1 MRLCLA
7 LLLLLCLPAPAHAA
21 GDFARWLNGV
31 KYDAAE
37 AGVSPATL
45 EAALAGIDGPDPNVL
60 AHDRAQAEGRMTFPE
75 YRARI
80 VSPARIQRGRE
91 LYNTHRALLRDI
103 EARTGVA
110 GQYIVALWGVES
122 SFGANTGEHRVIPSL
137 ATLAYD
143 GRRADFFRAE
153 LIAAL
158 QIIDAGHVAAG
169 DMTGSWAGAMGQV
182 QFMPTSFL
190 ALAVDGD
197 GDGRADIWGSEA
209 DALASAANYL
219 RARGWQA
226 GERWGRAVVLPPGFD
241 ADLLGRDKKRPLSA
255 WQAMGVRLPG
265 GGDLPA
271 ADMAGGIVVPA
282 GDGPGDGQAFLVY
295 ANYDVLMD
303 WNRSLYFA
311 TSVGL
316 LADAIA
322 AGP

>member
-1 MRLCLA
+1 
-7 LLLLLCLPAPAHAA
+7 
-21 GDFARWLNGV
+21 
-31 KYDAAE
+31 
-37 AGVSPATL
+37 
-45 EAALAGIDGPDPNVL
+45 
-60 AHDRAQAEGRMTFPE
+60 MTFAE
-75 YRARI
+75 YRKRI
-80 VSPARIQRGRE
+80 VSPDRISRGRA
-91 LYNTHRALLRDI
+91 LYRQHRALLTDI

-122 SFGANTGEHRVIPSL
+122 SFGANTGGHKVIPSL

-143 GRRADFFRAE
+143 GRRADFFRKE

-158 QIIDAGHVAAG
+158 QIIDAGHVRAG

-197 GDGRADIWGSEA
+197 GDGRADIWGSQA

-219 RARGWQA
+219 RTRGWQA
-226 GERWGRAVVLPPGFD
+226 GERWGRAVVLPAGFD
-241 ADLLGRDKKRPLSA
+241 TELLGRDKKRPLHE

-265 GGDLPA
+265 GGALPPS
-271 ADMAGGIVVPA
+271 DMSAGIVVP
-282 GDGPGDGQAFLVY
+282 GDDGQAFLVY